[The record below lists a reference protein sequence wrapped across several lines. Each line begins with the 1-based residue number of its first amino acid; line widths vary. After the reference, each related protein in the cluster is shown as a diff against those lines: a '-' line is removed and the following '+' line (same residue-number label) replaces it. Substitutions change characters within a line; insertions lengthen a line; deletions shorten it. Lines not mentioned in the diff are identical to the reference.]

1 MKIVQ
6 GIKHILIIATGAF
19 LILGL
24 PFLGSGY
31 LQRLTDGVDAV
42 SGASVIIDKPSGEYV
57 ILINRELH
65 KNAENLTQWIR
76 FFRGEEISYIF
87 EDISC
92 SVAMADIGGAE
103 MARSFQ
109 SRLPE
114 NQMKIQTEDVTLLF
128 SRADHGKFD
137 VIVLSEEFAE
147 TYHAE
152 TAYTDNVEVIR
163 VSDEVKTH

>member
-87 EDISC
+87 EDIIICCPDS
-92 SVAMADIGGAE
+92 
-103 MARSFQ
+103 
-109 SRLPE
+109 P
-114 NQMKIQTEDVTLLF
+114 
-128 SRADHGKFD
+128 
-137 VIVLSEEFAE
+137 
-147 TYHAE
+147 
-152 TAYTDNVEVIR
+152 
-163 VSDEVKTH
+163 